1 MTQQHKTIL
10 YIEDD
15 RGQQR
20 MYKSVFEKA
29 DYRVLI
35 ADDKTSGF
43 ALAKEH
49 NPDVILL
56 DLLLSGEINAR
67 GGIELLEQLKKD
79 KQTQEIPVI
88 IFTNYTGEDV
98 LKKVQDLGAAEVV
111 VKVDVTPRELLELIE
126 KNYMRTLPR

>member
-20 MYKSVFEKA
+20 IYKSIFEKSG
-29 DYRVLI
+29 YRAFI

-56 DLLLSGEINAR
+56 DLLLSGETNAR
-67 GGIELLEQLKKD
+67 GGIELLEQLKDD
-79 KQTQEIPVI
+79 KQTQDIPI
-88 IFTNYTGEDV
+88 IVFTNYTGEDV
-98 LKKVQDLGAAEVV
+98 LKKAQDLGAAEVV
-111 VKVDVTPRELLELIE
+111 IKVDVTPREVMELIE
-126 KNYMRTLPR
+126 KNYMRGIPR